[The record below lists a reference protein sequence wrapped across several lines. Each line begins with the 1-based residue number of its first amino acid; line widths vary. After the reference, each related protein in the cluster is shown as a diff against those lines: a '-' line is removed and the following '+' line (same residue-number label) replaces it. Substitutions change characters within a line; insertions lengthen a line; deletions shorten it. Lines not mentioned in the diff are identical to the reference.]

1 MKFGTPAPIPHLTC
15 VIRRRCAFCSSLAMK
30 PTEDELAQVEL
41 GISDLERRIVETS
54 SRLAHEAGAFGSF
67 QVLHFMEQTLEE
79 LGGICGNG

>member
-1 MKFGTPAPIPHLTC
+1 M
-15 VIRRRCAFCSSLAMK
+15 
-30 PTEDELAQVEL
+30 EL

>member
-1 MKFGTPAPIPHLTC
+1 MKSAEH
-15 VIRRRCAFCSSLAMK
+15 
-30 PTEDELAQVEL
+30 ELAQVEL